1 MTIVLRATLKTP
13 ELCLKL
19 SEAYRKQY
27 CITKDKLLTLHQ
39 DRQFDLS
46 ETLIFGR
53 FSCCFVKL
61 IDMFGTLHQFQMLLI
76 HMKYMDGIHRLVGFF
91 NALVQEFQGRGHNFV
106 DFRHSRSDRDHVEL
120 TVHVSDLDGTLQDFV
135 DRCFASIKSTGTS
148 LKSLG
153 KLGCIL

>member
-19 SEAYRKQY
+19 SKAYRKQY

-61 IDMFGTLHQFQMLLI
+61 IDMFGTIHQFQMLLI
-76 HMKYMDGIHRLVGFF
+76 HMNFMDDIHQLVGFL
-91 NALVQEFQGRGHNFV
+91 NALVQEFQGRGHNLV
-106 DFRHSRSDRDHVEL
+106 DFIDQCS
-120 TVHVSDLDGTLQDFV
+120 
-135 DRCFASIKSTGTS
+135 ASITTIEMS
-148 LKSLG
+148 LKLLG
-153 KLGCIL
+153 TCQCIF